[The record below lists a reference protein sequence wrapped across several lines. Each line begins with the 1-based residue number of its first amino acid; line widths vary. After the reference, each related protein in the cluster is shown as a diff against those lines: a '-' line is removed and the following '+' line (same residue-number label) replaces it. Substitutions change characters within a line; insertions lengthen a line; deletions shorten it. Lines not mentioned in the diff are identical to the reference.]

1 MKVYCSLGLFSFNF
15 LFVYIILDLEFI
27 SPDAKHDEIP
37 QNHTGNKWTESKTT
51 KKHIGFCM
59 SVLFSCTSLV
69 AEGFA
74 ACAVD
79 KLLGRSCAGCSW
91 AAAGAEW
98 PWLCTLCSLFLSHSA
113 SPFASIYAFLLRCIC
128 MQSICLSLYGKDC
141 GIFARIIQ
149 GLSIMPSVAYG
160 KIVQTT
166 DIIKWPQCLGK
177 QNVMACSLSA

>member
-1 MKVYCSLGLFSFNF
+1 MQNTMKF
-15 LFVYIILDLEFI
+15 LKIIQETNEQK
-27 SPDAKHDEIP
+27 AK
-37 QNHTGNKWTESKTT
+37 QQKTHRFLYVCLILLYFT
-51 KKHIGFCM
+51 CCRE
-59 SVLFSCTSLV
+59 VCCL
-69 AEGFA
+69 
-74 ACAVD
+74 AVD

-128 MQSICLSLYGKDC
+128 MRSICLSLYGRDR

-149 GLSIMPSVAYG
+149 ELSIMPSVAYG